1 MLAVVK
7 WVVVVLA
14 VESVLLVVDELSEL
28 DERVELEDV
37 EPKAVEDVEL

>member
-1 MLAVVK
+1 MLAVVE
-7 WVVVVLA
+7 WVLVVLA
-14 VESVLLVVDELSEL
+14 VDPVLLVVEKLSEL